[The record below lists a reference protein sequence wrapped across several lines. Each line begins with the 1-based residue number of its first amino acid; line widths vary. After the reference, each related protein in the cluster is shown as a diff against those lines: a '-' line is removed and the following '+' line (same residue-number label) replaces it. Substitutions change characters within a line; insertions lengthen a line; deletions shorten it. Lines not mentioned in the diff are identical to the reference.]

1 MYAASQTITDW
12 LLRLHS
18 RSLAQSLSP
27 LEWTCEGGWVCLRPQ
42 REDYAFY
49 STSLNLEKHLAP
61 DSELIS
67 LLLRRGWHADTQDLA
82 WKINIQSFVEQA
94 TVKKNNPPNKT
105 FQGMQT
111 TPLSRGYDWVLY
123 VMWVWDI
130 RSLGASVRQAR
141 SQFSLSELIIKI
153 PSRPG
158 RRGGKQKKFLRSKRR
173 EASHHRLSIP
183 GYSPAFHLFIY
194 LDYSCLKYTWN
205 GPVSNAL
212 PTFIWR
218 LHNTLA
224 ESEYTY

>member
-1 MYAASQTITDW
+1 
-12 LLRLHS
+12 
-18 RSLAQSLSP
+18 
-27 LEWTCEGGWVCLRPQ
+27 VCLRPQ

-67 LLLRRGWHADTQDLA
+67 LLLRRGWHSDTPNLA

-94 TVKKNNPPNKT
+94 TVKTNNPQNKT
-105 FQGMQT
+105 FQGMQST
-111 TPLSRGYDWVLY
+111 LLSSGYDWVLY

-130 RSLGASVRQAR
+130 LSVGASVRQAR

-173 EASHHRLSIP
+173 DLTSQAENPWLQPCVSSLHLP
-183 GYSPAFHLFIY
+183 GLQLPEIHLKWTCQQCTANFHL
-194 LDYSCLKYTWN
+194 K
-205 GPVSNAL
+205 A
-212 PTFIWR
+212 
-218 LHNTLA
+218 A
-224 ESEYTY
+224 